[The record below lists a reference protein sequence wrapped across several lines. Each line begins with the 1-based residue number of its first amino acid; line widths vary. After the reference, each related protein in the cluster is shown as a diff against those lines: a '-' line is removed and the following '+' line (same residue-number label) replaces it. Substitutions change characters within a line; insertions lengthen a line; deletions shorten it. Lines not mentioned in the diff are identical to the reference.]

1 MTVKKKL
8 QEKPQ
13 TRLPLSKKLDGI
25 VCPDGIE
32 ILVNWKELEVGMSVF
47 VPAIN
52 TKELKKQLKDAAFFQ
67 NMTIESRDMIE
78 NKKLGVRFWRIL

>member
-1 MTVKKKL
+1 MKKKS
-8 QEKPQ
+8 QEKPL

-25 VCPDGIE
+25 ICPDGVE
-32 ILVNWKELEVGMSVF
+32 ILVNWEKLEVGMSVF

-67 NMTIESRDMIE
+67 NMTIEMRDMIE
-78 NKKLGVRFWRIL
+78 SKKLGVRFWRIL